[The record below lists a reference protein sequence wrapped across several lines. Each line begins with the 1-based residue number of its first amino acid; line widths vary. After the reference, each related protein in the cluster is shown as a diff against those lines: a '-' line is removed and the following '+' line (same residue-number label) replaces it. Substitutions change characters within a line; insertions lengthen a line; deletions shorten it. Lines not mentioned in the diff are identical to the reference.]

1 MKKRLLLAGLVLL
14 SVVPLALVLRSFAR
28 DAIVTPVLH
37 LLWLG
42 HLLFQSI
49 PQALLWGLL
58 LVIALLVFARSLI
71 KSQAPMGE
79 VHKVE
84 RDRPGQVTVWARRIH
99 MMSRGSYYEWSLAQ
113 HLRRLF
119 LAVMA
124 YRQRLSRE
132 RTRMLLEAGK
142 LDVPPR
148 IRLYLEAAREPTSLR
163 PLNLFS
169 RLAQLLRLSRQESAL
184 DLDPETVVRFLEE
197 QIGGST

>member
-28 DAIVTPVLH
+28 DSIVTPVLY

-42 HLLFQSI
+42 HLLLQSI
-49 PQALLWGLL
+49 PQALLWALL
-58 LVIALLVFARSLI
+58 LVISLLIFARSLI
-71 KSQAPMGE
+71 KGHRPTGE
-79 VHKVE
+79 VHKAE

-99 MMSRGSYYEWSLAQ
+99 MMSRGSYYQWSLARY
-113 HLRRLF
+113 LRRLF

-124 YRQRLSRE
+124 YRERLSRE
-132 RTRMLLEAGK
+132 RTRVLLGAGK

-148 IRLYLEAAREPTSLR
+148 IRLYLEAALEPTSLR
-163 PLNLFS
+163 PLNLFA
-169 RLAQLLRLSRQESAL
+169 RLSQLLRLSKQESAL